1 MQPVIAKHTRPLSA
15 SRIGGFTLIEA
26 LVALA
31 VLSIGLLG
39 VAGLQMAGLSANYS
53 AAARTQASYLA
64 YDILDRMRAN
74 RNDALA
80 APSLYKINLGATPSG
95 TGQAALD
102 LVAWKA
108 AVKAAL
114 LQGDGAVD
122 VTAGVAT
129 VTIQWNDAHGKDPAA
144 TADATLT
151 FVTKTQL

>member
-1 MQPVIAKHTRPLSA
+1 MHSLIARRIRPVSG
-15 SRIGGFTLIEA
+15 SRVDGFTLIEA
-26 LVALA
+26 LVALI

-39 VAGLQMAGLSANYS
+39 VAGLQMAGLTANYS

-80 APSLYKINLGATPSG
+80 SPSLYATTIGATPTG
-95 TGQAALD
+95 TSQAALD

-108 AVKAAL
+108 ALSGAL
-114 LQGDGAVD
+114 IQGDGAID

-129 VTIQWNDAHGKDPAA
+129 VTIQWNDAHGKDATA
-144 TADATLT
+144 TADSTMT